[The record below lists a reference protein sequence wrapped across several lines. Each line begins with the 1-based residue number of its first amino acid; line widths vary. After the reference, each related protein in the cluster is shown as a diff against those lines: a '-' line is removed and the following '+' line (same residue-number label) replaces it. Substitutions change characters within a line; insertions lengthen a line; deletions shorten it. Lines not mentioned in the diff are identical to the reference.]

1 MNISIIVAMS
11 NNRVIGKDN
20 KMPWHLS
27 DDLKNFKK
35 ITTGKTIVMGRL
47 TYDSIGKAL
56 PNRRNI
62 VLSRNLKD
70 SNVLIFSNLKEV
82 LNSIKKNEEI
92 FIIGGENLYSQTI
105 NIANKLYLT
114 TIDAS
119 IDGDK
124 YFPDLD
130 ISSWKRTSCERYS
143 KDENNTHNFKTEIFL
158 KCS

>member
-56 PNRRNI
+56 PNRKNI

-82 LNSIKKNEEI
+82 LNSTKK
-92 FIIGGENLYSQTI
+92 TR
-105 NIANKLYLT
+105 K
-114 TIDAS
+114 
-119 IDGDK
+119 
-124 YFPDLD
+124 
-130 ISSWKRTSCERYS
+130 SS
-143 KDENNTHNFKTEIFL
+143 
-158 KCS
+158 

>member
-35 ITTGKTIVMGRL
+35 ITTGKTIIMGRL

-56 PNRRNI
+56 PNRKNI

-70 SNVLIFSNLKEV
+70 SNVLISSNLKEV
-82 LNSIKKNEEI
+82 LNSTKNNEEV
-92 FIIGGENLYSQTI
+92 FIIGGENLYSQVI

-114 TIDAS
+114 TIDAN

-130 ISSWKRTSCERYS
+130 VSSWKRTSCEHYS
-143 KDENNTHNFKTEIFL
+143 KNDYNTHNFKTEIFL
-158 KCS
+158 KDS